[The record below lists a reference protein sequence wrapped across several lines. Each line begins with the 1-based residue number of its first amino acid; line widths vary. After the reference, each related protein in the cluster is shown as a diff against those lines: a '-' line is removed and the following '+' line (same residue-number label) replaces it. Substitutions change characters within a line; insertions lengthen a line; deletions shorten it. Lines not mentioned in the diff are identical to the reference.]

1 MTEIKIRELK
11 EEDIEECSK
20 TTVTTFPWTAF
31 GLKKEG
37 ARKFFYDRLGKE
49 LVYVAT
55 QKEEVLGFIA
65 IKRNILYANYIR
77 RIVVREDARSKG
89 IGGKLVGFVEEMTFS
104 SGLPN
109 VFLVTTTVNEQAV
122 KFYQKIGYK
131 IIGTIPDFVEK
142 GLDEYIFW
150 KTKGPVNELKIYD

>member
-1 MTEIKIRELK
+1 MTETKIRELE
-11 EEDIEECSK
+11 EEDIEECIEM
-20 TTVTTFPWTAF
+20 TVTTFPWTSF

-37 ARKFFYDRLGKE
+37 AKKFFNDRLGKE

-55 QKEEVLGFIA
+55 QKDEVLGFIT

-77 RIVVREDARSKG
+77 RIVVREDVRSKG
-89 IGGKLVGFVEEMTFS
+89 IGAKLVEYIEEMTFS

-109 VFLVTTTVNEQAV
+109 VFLVTTTVNEGAV

-131 IIGTIPDFVEK
+131 IIGTIPDFVKE
-142 GLDEYIFW
+142 GLDEFIFW
-150 KTKGPVNELKIYD
+150 KTKGPVSDFKIYD

>member
-1 MTEIKIRELK
+1 MKEVKIRELEK
-11 EEDIEECSK
+11 EDIEACVER
-20 TTVTTFPWTAF
+20 TVTSFPWTAF

-37 ARKFFYDRLGKE
+37 ARKFFSDRLGKE
-49 LVYVAT
+49 LVYIAT
-55 QKEEVLGFIA
+55 RNGEVLGFIT

-77 RIVVREDARSKG
+77 RIVVRADVRSKG
-89 IGGKLVGFVEEMTFS
+89 IGAKLMKFVEEMTFS

-109 VFLVTTTVNEQAV
+109 VFLVTTVVNERAV
-122 KFYQKIGYK
+122 NFYKKNGYK

-150 KTKGPVNELKIYD
+150 KTKGPVNKFKIYD

>member
-1 MTEIKIRELK
+1 MTEVKIRELK
-11 EEDIEECSK
+11 EEDIEECVEM
-20 TTVTTFPWTAF
+20 TVTTFPWIAF

-37 ARKFFYDRLGKE
+37 ARKFFNDRLGKE

-55 QKEEVLGFIA
+55 RNEEVLGFIT

-77 RIVVREDARSKG
+77 RIVVREDARSEG
-89 IGGKLVGFVEEMTFS
+89 IGGKLMEYIEEMTYS

-109 VFLVTTTVNEQAV
+109 VFLVTTTANEGAV
-122 KFYQKIGYK
+122 KFYKKNGYK

-142 GLDEYIFW
+142 GLDEFIFW
-150 KTKGPVNELKIYD
+150 KTKGPVNEFKIYD

>member
-11 EEDIEECSK
+11 EEDIEACAEM
-20 TTVTTFPWTAF
+20 TVTTFPWTSF

-37 ARKFFYDRLGKE
+37 ARKFFNDRLGKE

-55 QKEEVLGFIA
+55 QKEGVLGFIT

-89 IGGKLVGFVEEMTFS
+89 IGAKLVEFIEEMTYL

-109 VFLVTTTVNEQAV
+109 VFLVTTTVNEGAV
-122 KFYQKIGYK
+122 KFY
-131 IIGTIPDFVEK
+131 
-142 GLDEYIFW
+142 
-150 KTKGPVNELKIYD
+150 

>member
-1 MTEIKIRELK
+1 MKEVKIRELEK
-11 EEDIEECSK
+11 EDIEACVEM
-20 TTVTTFPWTAF
+20 TVTSFPWTAF

-37 ARKFFYDRLGKE
+37 ARKFFSDRLGKE
-49 LVYVAT
+49 LVYIAT
-55 QKEEVLGFIA
+55 RNGEVLGFIT

-77 RIVVREDARSKG
+77 RIVVRADVRSKG
-89 IGGKLVGFVEEMTFS
+89 IGAKLMKFVEEMTFS

-109 VFLVTTTVNEQAV
+109 VFLVTTVVNERAV
-122 KFYQKIGYK
+122 NFYKKNGYK

-150 KTKGPVNELKIYD
+150 KTKGPVNKFKIYD

>member
-1 MTEIKIRELK
+1 MTDIKIREL
-11 EEDIEECSK
+11 EEENIEACAEM
-20 TTVTTFPWTAF
+20 TVTTFPWTSF

-49 LVYVAT
+49 LVFVAT
-55 QKEEVLGFIA
+55 QKREVLGFIA

-77 RIVVREDARSKG
+77 RIVVKEDARNKG
-89 IGGKLVGFVEEMTFS
+89 IGAKLVEFIEEMTYS

-150 KTKGPVNELKIYD
+150 KTKGPVNKFKIYD

>member
-11 EEDIEECSK
+11 EEDIVECAEM
-20 TTVTTFPWTAF
+20 TITTFPWTAF

-37 ARKFFYDRLGKE
+37 AKKFFYDRLDKK

-55 QKEEVLGFIA
+55 KKEEVLGFIT

-77 RIVVREDARSKG
+77 RIVVREDVRSKG
-89 IGGKLVGFVEEMTFS
+89 IGAKLVEYIEEMTYS
-104 SGLPN
+104 SRLPN
-109 VFLVTTTVNEQAV
+109 VFLVTTTANEGAV
-122 KFYQKIGYK
+122 KFYKNNGYK
-131 IIGTIPDFVEK
+131 IIGTIPDFVEE

-150 KTKGPVNELKIYD
+150 KTKGPVNKFKIYS

>member
-1 MTEIKIRELK
+1 MTEVKIRELK
-11 EEDIEECSK
+11 GEDIEDCAEM
-20 TTVTTFPWTAF
+20 TVTTFPWTAF

-37 ARKFFYDRLGKE
+37 ARKFFCDRLGKK

-55 QKEEVLGFIA
+55 QEEEVCGFIT

-77 RIVVREDARSKG
+77 RIVVREKSRSKG
-89 IGGKLVGFVEEMTFS
+89 IGGYLVEFIEEMTFS

-109 VFLVTTTVNEQAV
+109 VFLVTTTVNEGAV
-122 KFYQKIGYK
+122 KFYKKNSYK
-131 IIGTIPDFVEK
+131 IIGTISDFVEE

-150 KTKGPVNELKIYD
+150 KTKGPVNKFKIYS

>member
-11 EEDIEECSK
+11 EEDIEECVEM
-20 TTVTTFPWTAF
+20 TVTTFPWTSF

-49 LVYVAT
+49 LVFMAT
-55 QKEEVLGFIA
+55 QKGEVLGFIA

-89 IGGKLVGFVEEMTFS
+89 IGGKLVEFVEEMTFS
-104 SGLPN
+104 RGLPN
-109 VFLVTTTVNEQAV
+109 VFLVTTTVNEGAV

-131 IIGTIPDFVEK
+131 IIGTIPDFVEE
-142 GLDEYIFW
+142 GLDEYILW
-150 KTKGPVNELKIYD
+150 KTKGPVNKFKIYD